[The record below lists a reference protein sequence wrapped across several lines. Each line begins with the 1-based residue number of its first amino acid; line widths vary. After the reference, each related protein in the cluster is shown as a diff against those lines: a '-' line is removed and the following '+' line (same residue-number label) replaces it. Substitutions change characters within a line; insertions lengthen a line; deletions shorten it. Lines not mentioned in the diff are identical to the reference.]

1 MNPIAHMESDYS
13 LLGGM
18 ESLIER
24 TDHSLMEMEFFFNC
38 TKISNKQTIKLA
50 QQLLIILRGMEHEQG
65 Y

>member
-1 MNPIAHMESDYS
+1 MEPYYS
-13 LLGGM
+13 LPGGM

-38 TKISNKQTIKLA
+38 AKVSNKQTIKLA
-50 QQLLIILRGMEHEQG
+50 QQLLIILRGMENEQG